1 MSIHVYRKNL
11 NIRDNLREAAAD
23 VKHAQSRL
31 KDIVED
37 NDPYAGDELALLA
50 HRQAGALAQII
61 ADLDEAVAAAHTRVV
76 ANVKVQE

>member
-31 KDIVED
+31 EDIIGD
-37 NDPYAGDELALLA
+37 NPDSGDELVRVA
-50 HRQAGALAQII
+50 HEQAGALDQII
-61 ADLDEAVAAAHTRVV
+61 FDLGEATTAAHKRVV
-76 ANVKVQE
+76 AHGA